1 MHSPRAFAKAAP
13 RICPK
18 KGLPGAYLDGSIGGW
33 LVTSMRFLGENAAA
47 RFSAILAGSAQDG
60 EERS

>member
-1 MHSPRAFAKAAP
+1 MHSLRAFANAVP

-18 KGLPGAYLDGSIGGW
+18 KGLPGAYLDGSIGGL

-47 RFSAILAGSAQDG
+47 RFSAILAAPARDG
-60 EERS
+60 